1 MQDIA
6 ARHGVSSMPTFQ
18 FFKGTQQKTKVDQ
31 VIGAD
36 EELLEKTIQNW
47 IEDSGVVG
55 HVSYLHPRTKIT

>member
-1 MQDIA
+1 
-6 ARHGVSSMPTFQ
+6 MPTFQ

-36 EELLEKTIQNW
+36 EELLEETIQKW

-55 HVSYLHPRTKIT
+55 HVSDLQPRTKIT